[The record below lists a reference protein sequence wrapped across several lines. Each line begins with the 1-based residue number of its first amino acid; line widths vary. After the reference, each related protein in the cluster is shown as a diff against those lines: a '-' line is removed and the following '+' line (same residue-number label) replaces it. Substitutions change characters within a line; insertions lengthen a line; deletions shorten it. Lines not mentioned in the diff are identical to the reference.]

1 MEVGAEGSV
10 RKDSSKTEFS
20 YQIQENVSTYSGTGD
35 RETLDGV
42 RLGSSDEAARY
53 DCPHYMTIDDEGVIY
68 VLEGDQEGTADNQGL
83 RIINGDEVTSGFRR
97 SNKDR
102 QGRFRS
108 ICFSMS
114 QDTLFLAQDDG
125 DVNKAAFFISTR
137 NNSFQDLTEVVTGT
151 NQCNTV
157 AVNPVTG
164 ELFFNSFGRGITYRY
179 NFKEGKVEHLSL
191 IHI

>member
-1 MEVGAEGSV
+1 
-10 RKDSSKTEFS
+10 
-20 YQIQENVSTYSGTGD
+20 
-35 RETLDGV
+35 
-42 RLGSSDEAARY
+42 
-53 DCPHYMTIDDEGVIY
+53 
-68 VLEGDQEGTADNQGL
+68 
-83 RIINGDEVTSGFRR
+83 
-97 SNKDR
+97 
-102 QGRFRS
+102 
-108 ICFSMS
+108 MS

-179 NFKEGKVEHLSL
+179 NFKEGKVEHMGEDMGESQRTLFLLVAGCKKCLLLCGTDL
-191 IHI
+191 ISRWRIII